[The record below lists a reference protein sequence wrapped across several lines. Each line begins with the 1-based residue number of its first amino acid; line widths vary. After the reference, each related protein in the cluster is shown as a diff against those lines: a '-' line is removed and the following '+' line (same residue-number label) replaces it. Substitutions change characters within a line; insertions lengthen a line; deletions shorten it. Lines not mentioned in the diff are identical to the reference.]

1 MRKII
6 ASILAAVLIIGAAAM
21 EVSANTANT
30 SRVCP
35 QNGTGKGYHCGN
47 GNFVDENNDGICDNY
62 ANGVCPQ
69 KVTGKGCRCGN
80 GNFVDE
86 NNDGICD
93 NCANGIRPQN
103 GTGKGN
109 HRGNGCGRGRNKA

>member
-6 ASILAAVLIIGAAAM
+6 ASILAAVLTIGAAAM
-21 EVSANTANT
+21 EVSANAANT

-35 QNGTGKGYHCGN
+35 QNGMGKVCCCVN

-62 ANGVCPQ
+62 ANGV
-69 KVTGKGCRCGN
+69 
-80 GNFVDE
+80 
-86 NNDGICD
+86 
-93 NCANGIRPQN
+93 RPQN

-109 HRGNGCGRGRNKA
+109 HRGNGHGRGRTKA

>member
-6 ASILAAVLIIGAAAM
+6 ASILAAVLTMVAAAM

-35 QNGTGKGYHCGN
+35 KNGTGKGYHC
-47 GNFVDENNDGICDNY
+47 V
-62 ANGVCPQ
+62 
-69 KVTGKGCRCGN
+69 N

-93 NCANGIRPQN
+93 NCGNVICPQNGTGNGCRRGNGNFIDENKDGICDNYDNAVRPQN

-109 HRGNGCGRGRNKA
+109 HRGNGRRRAKA